1 MSLACSLVRAMSRDC
16 GGRANTP
23 EVQFG
28 TLLGAFFFFFNFIYL
43 MFVVLGLHCCQGY
56 SSDAECGLLI
66 VVASLVSE
74 NGF

>member
-16 GGRANTP
+16 GGRADTP

-28 TLLGAFFFFFNFIYL
+28 TLLGAFFFLLYLFN
-43 MFVVLGLHCCQGY
+43 FVVLGLHCFQGY